1 MLESHLRLYK
11 SLNSHKVKYLVIGG
25 VAVVSYG
32 VPRATLDLDLFIEA
46 TIPNV
51 QNCLKALKKAG
62 FKTASL
68 TSVGRV
74 LANELTV
81 FEDYIRVD
89 LFTQVKGL
97 VFKEVW
103 RRRTRKKIKAVP
115 IYMASLKDIIRSKKA
130 AGRKIDLEDIK
141 TLKSLYPS

>member
-1 MLESHLRLYK
+1 MLESHLSLYK

-25 VAVVSYG
+25 VAVITYG
-32 VPRATLDLDLFIEA
+32 VPRATLDLDLFIES

-51 QNCLKALKKAG
+51 ERCLKALKKAG

-68 TSVGRV
+68 TSIGGI

-97 VFKEVW
+97 TFREAW
-103 RRRTRKKIKAVP
+103 RQRVRKNVQDIPV
-115 IYMASLKDIIRSKKA
+115 YFASAKDIIRSKKA
-130 AGRKIDLEDIK
+130 AGRKVDLEDIK
-141 TLKSLYPS
+141 SLKSFRKI